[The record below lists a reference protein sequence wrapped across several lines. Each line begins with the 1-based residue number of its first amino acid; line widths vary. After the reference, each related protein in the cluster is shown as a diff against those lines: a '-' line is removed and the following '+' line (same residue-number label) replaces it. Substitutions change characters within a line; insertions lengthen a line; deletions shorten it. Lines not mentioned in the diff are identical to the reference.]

1 MAGKDCNS
9 DENTRRR
16 KKPMFPN
23 ERVCE
28 VHCNVAAKP
37 RTLRIG
43 ICEDSIP
50 DMELIRT
57 YLSGWKARVNSGDRP
72 QAVIPAGIE
81 LRIFEFP
88 DAEAFYFNYPDNPR
102 FDVLL
107 LDIHMGDMDG
117 FELAK
122 RIRQRDRRIAVVFI
136 TGDPDYAGKGY
147 DVDAAGYFIKPVRR
161 EELYAVMDKCI
172 LSLKR
177 GRMELLWETDGELR
191 KIYQEDILY
200 FESAGHMITAV
211 TADASF
217 ESRMSWAELESL
229 ISPDMFA
236 RTHRS
241 YIIGLGHVDVLGKTE
256 VTLDNGIVLPV
267 SRRLE
272 RELREKFVGYYSG
285 GDGVWFP

>member
-1 MAGKDCNS
+1 MGWEAG
-9 DENTRRR
+9 
-16 KKPMFPN
+16 
-23 ERVCE
+23 
-28 VHCNVAAKP
+28 
-37 RTLRIG
+37 
-43 ICEDSIP
+43 
-50 DMELIRT
+50 
-57 YLSGWKARVNSGDRP
+57 VNSGDRP
-72 QAVIPAGIE
+72 QAAIPAGVE
-81 LRIFEFP
+81 LRISEFSR
-88 DAEAFYFNYPDNPR
+88 AEEFYFNYPDNPR

-122 RIRQRDRRIAVVFI
+122 RIRQKDRRIAVVFI

-172 LSLKR
+172 VSLKR
-177 GRMELLWETDGELR
+177 GKTELLWETDGELC
-191 KIYQEDILY
+191 KIYQEDIPH

-217 ESRMSWAELESL
+217 ESRMSWADLESL
-229 ISPDMFA
+229 ISHDMFA

-256 VTLDNGIVLPV
+256 VTLDSGTVLPV

-272 RELREKFVGYYSG
+272 KELREKFVGFHVG
-285 GDGVWFP
+285 CDAVWFP